1 MSTLV
6 RTSVIVVVM
15 TDYFAGDP
23 RTNRERMLAG
33 DLYIADDPDSGRIA
47 QRAVQLADAYH
58 RAAVADE
65 SAARPLLA
73 QLLGTLGEGA
83 FVKPPLFV
91 DYGENIHLGA
101 RSFINYNLTALDV
114 ATITIGEDTQLG
126 PNVQLLTP
134 THPIDPQ
141 PRRDKLEAAKPITIG
156 NNVWL
161 GGGVIVC
168 PGVTIG
174 DNSVVGAGSVVTK
187 DIPENVVAFGNPAHV
202 IRKID
207 DGDAIS

>member
-187 DIPENVVAFGNPAHV
+187 DIPENVVAFGNPARV